1 MLFTFFYKAM
11 GNRPPAL
18 HREVEYSV
26 ASRTVPRGLEL
37 SEQRQNELV
46 RIFCDPKPINPREV
60 EDLVSGKPGDEVVGS
75 KTFFPQNGKSPFLEA
90 ARAGTLASLK
100 FMLERYPH
108 AIDVNGRGSLEK
120 LTNTPRTHPHPTV
133 TSVHS
138 EVTAL
143 IASCIGTSDCSLEVV
158 KYLISKGALVNVASC
173 YGTTPLMAAAQLGNV
188 KVLRYLVRCGA
199 DVNAV
204 CIRGST
210 ALHYAAHGGSREAV
224 TFLIKEG
231 VSVNHQDH
239 YGKCAI
245 HTAALMGKREV
256 VLILIAEG
264 ATTLSSQGSPMDPK
278 YVPSPIILA
287 ASQGHQEL
295 IEDLQEHCSWK
306 LCSDAYRV
314 YGIFQFDKCQS
325 SIRYSGWNIR
335 YFREAFYLL
344 AKCSDDAVKY
354 LPPCAAYGY
363 RMEMKTVEETKS
375 SLYPGEQK
383 YQALIIKERCLGL
396 INSALRVKT
405 IDLALSW
412 SDYNPSLV
420 ERIALLSRVM
430 SSVVSE
436 VDRIPLECIAHTY
449 NGNYLTLWDV
459 PLRWTLEK
467 YSNCA
472 SEDKRPID
480 LTFFLQFIARGLEFV
495 RSSIEKVRCAHGCNG
510 DDISMLTL
518 YGLRFLCF
526 WAQQEK
532 DNGGNQGRDCDNIG
546 HKFTSAYLYAP
557 NDSTLLCQAL
567 SPKLLYEDWQRDY
580 TFIKDLVEDLISALL
595 LWGADA
601 AVDDPCAVS
610 GQRPLHMAAEHHNH
624 RVVGSLIEAGA
635 HVDATDRNGETAMDI
650 AIKRGDPEVLAAI
663 PTSPLPLYCQVSRFI
678 ATSGD
683 FAYKM
688 LHLPANVKTFIAL
701 HDKCL

>member
-1 MLFTFFYKAM
+1 M
-11 GNRPPAL
+11 GNRSPAL
-18 HREVEYSV
+18 HREVEYSA
-26 ASRTVPRGLEL
+26 ASRTVPGGLEL

-60 EDLVSGKPGDEVVGS
+60 EELVSGKPGDEVGS
-75 KTFFPQNGKSPFLEA
+75 NTFFPQNGKSPFLEA
-90 ARAGTLASLK
+90 ARAGKLASLQ
-100 FMLERYPH
+100 FMLEKYPH
-108 AIDVNGRGSLEK
+108 AIDVNGRGSVET
-120 LTNTPRTHPHPTV
+120 LTYIPQTSPHPTV
-133 TSVHS
+133 TSVDC

-143 IASCIGTSDCSLEVV
+143 IASCSGTSDCSLEVV

-188 KVLRYLVRCGA
+188 KVLRYLVRSGA
-199 DVNAV
+199 DMNAV

-224 TFLIKEG
+224 TFLIKKG
-231 VSVNHQDH
+231 ISVHHQDH

-256 VLILIAEG
+256 VLTLIAEG

-295 IEDLQEHCSWK
+295 IEDLRKHCSWK

-314 YGIFQFDKCQS
+314 YGIFQYDKCHS
-325 SIRYSGWNIR
+325 FSVRYPGWNIR
-335 YFREAFYLL
+335 YFRAAFDVL
-344 AKCSDDAVKY
+344 AKCSDDPVEY

-363 RMEMKTVEETKS
+363 RTEVKTLEETTSLS
-375 SLYPGEQK
+375 SGEQK

-396 INSALRVKT
+396 INSALRLKA
-405 IDLALSW
+405 IDVALSW

-430 SSVVSE
+430 SSVACE

-459 PLRWTLEK
+459 TLRWTLETF
-467 YSNCA
+467 SNCA
-472 SEDKRPID
+472 SEDKCRID
-480 LTFFLQFIARGLEFV
+480 LTLFLQFIACGLEFV
-495 RSSIEKVRCAHGCNG
+495 RSSIEKVSCAHGCNR
-510 DDISMLTL
+510 DDFSMLIL
-518 YGLRFLCF
+518 FGLRFLCF
-526 WAQQEK
+526 WVQQEK

-546 HKFTSAYLYAP
+546 HKFTSAYLYVP

-567 SPKLLYEDWQRDY
+567 SPKLLYEDWERDY

-601 AVDDPCAVS
+601 AVNDPCTVS

-683 FAYKM
+683 FPYKM